1 MLNRIILFSLKNR
14 LLVCVLA
21 AVLIVVGGRSLVN
34 LPIDAFPDTTPVQV
48 QINTTDPA
56 LNPQEVEQQIT
67 LPIELAV
74 SGLPGLQNV
83 RSVSKFG
90 LSQVVATFDDH
101 TSIFL
106 ARQLIM
112 ERLES
117 IALPEGIARPQLGPI
132 STGLGEVFHYIVRS
146 DSTNRAPPDA
156 PRAQGGTLTELREL
170 HDWVVKPHLR
180 KVRGVA
186 EVNSWGGYEKQF
198 HVVAEPERLIKYSL
212 TFEDLFEALQANNQ
226 NVGGGQVERG
236 GESLLVHGIGLTTN
250 PEEIGAI
257 VIQAHDGAPVRVRD
271 VAAVKV
277 DHEIRRGA
285 VTAEGKGE
293 VVLGLGFMLMG
304 ENSAVVT
311 RALKKALAEV
321 QKTLPGDVI
330 VETLYDRTELVEKVI
345 RTVEHNLL
353 SGALLVIAILFAF
366 LGNLRAG
373 LIVALAIPLSMLF
386 AGHLMFQAGIAAS
399 LLSLGAI
406 DFGLIVDSSVILV
419 ENC

>member
-1 MLNRIILFSLKNR
+1 MLTRIILFSLKNR

-21 AVLIVVGGRSLVN
+21 AALVVVGGRSLLN

-48 QINTTDPA
+48 QINTTAPA
-56 LNPQEVEQQIT
+56 LNPQEAEQQIT

-112 ERLES
+112 ERLQS
-117 IALPEGIARPQLGPI
+117 VALPEGMERPQLGPI

-146 DSTNRAPPDA
+146 DSTNR
-156 PRAQGGTLTELREL
+156 TLTELREL

-198 HVVAEPERLIKYSL
+198 HVVTEPERLIKYSL

-226 NVGGGQVERG
+226 NVGGGQVERS
-236 GESLLVHGIGLTTN
+236 GEALLVHGIGLTTT
-250 PEEIGAI
+250 PEEIGDI
-257 VIQAHDGAPVRVRD
+257 VIQAYDGVPVRVRD
-271 VAAVKV
+271 VAAVKW
-277 DHEIRRGA
+277 
-285 VTAEGKGE
+285 TMK
-293 VVLGLGFMLMG
+293 
-304 ENSAVVT
+304 
-311 RALKKALAEV
+311 
-321 QKTLPGDVI
+321 
-330 VETLYDRTELVEKVI
+330 
-345 RTVEHNLL
+345 
-353 SGALLVIAILFAF
+353 SGAA
-366 LGNLRAG
+366 
-373 LIVALAIPLSMLF
+373 
-386 AGHLMFQAGIAAS
+386 Q
-399 LLSLGAI
+399 
-406 DFGLIVDSSVILV
+406 
-419 ENC
+419 